1 MKKLKSLTLIFVL
14 CLFSAFMLCACSE
27 RIRIEGLSFEGAS
40 YVYDGTPKTISV
52 TGLPQGASL
61 VYDTATTYT
70 DAGVYPVAATITT
83 QTGDKIVLK
92 ATLTITKAKYD
103 MSGICFDSHAFI
115 YDGNSK
121 SIEIEGNLPEGV
133 TVSYE
138 NNEKADVGS
147 YTAIAKFTSSN
158 KNYEQIPNMVASYVI
173 YDATGLPSYEIIFD
187 SNGGSAVEK
196 QTVLHGGLITQPQNP
211 TKNEYNFNG
220 WYYNDRLWS
229 FDSNI
234 VDKKITLV
242 AKWKSVYTYTKN
254 ESGGITLAGYTGN
267 ATEVVFP
274 EAIDG
279 FTVTEIGNLS
289 VSNSVTSITLP
300 KTVKTIKSEAFV
312 NVKNL
317 KTLVIPYGVEVI
329 EDYAFG
335 TYGNLMGTSYDSCSA
350 LESIVIPESVKT
362 IGKMAFAGCSSLK
375 SIKFPSS
382 LEEISE
388 GILKGCISLVS
399 IEISNGTKIIG
410 ESAFSGC
417 TSLKT
422 IIIPNSVIELGS
434 NAFNDC
440 SSLEY
445 KISNNIR
452 YIGTEAN
459 PYLIL
464 VQGIDTA
471 STSISINSNTKF
483 ISNAAFQNYSQ
494 IISVSIPNNVTSIG
508 PSAFAKCVKLSTI
521 NIPEGVTKIGTST
534 FSGCSALANI
544 TLPKSLT
551 KIESSAFS
559 DCESLKAI
567 TIPDNVTEIGSYAFN
582 GARLTTLNIGVNSK
596 LEKIGADAFTGTYI
610 TSFYIPKGVKK
621 IEKFSLRTF
630 ASQCI
635 LIIAKDSLLEEIDS
649 YATDY
654 VTAVYYGGSAEDW
667 FNLKIN
673 SSNED
678 LLNATRYYYSE
689 TKPTESG
696 NYWYYDEKTGTPVIW

>member
-27 RIRIEGLSFEGAS
+27 RIIIEGLSFEGAS

-70 DAGVYPVAATITT
+70 DAGIYPVAATITT

-103 MSGICFDSHAFI
+103 MSGISFDSQAFI

-138 NNEKADVGS
+138 NNEKTDAGS

-187 SNGGSAVEK
+187 TNGGSAVEK

-220 WYYNDRLWS
+220 WYYNDRLWN

-279 FTVTEIGNLS
+279 FTVTEIGNIS
-289 VSNSVTSITLP
+289 ISNSVTSIT
-300 KTVKTIKSEAFV
+300 
-312 NVKNL
+312 
-317 KTLVIPYGVEVI
+317 IPRTARKI
-329 EDYAFG
+329 NNYAF
-335 TYGNLMGTSYDSCSA
+335 
-350 LESIVIPESVKT
+350 
-362 IGKMAFAGCSSLK
+362 SSNK
-375 SIKFPSS
+375 N
-382 LEEISE
+382 
-388 GILKGCISLVS
+388 LVS
-399 IEISNGTKIIG
+399 ITISNGVEDIG
-410 ESAFSGC
+410 SDAFGGC
-417 TSLKT
+417 TSLKS
-422 IIIPNSVIELGS
+422 IIIPESVRAIGDNAFYGCTSLESVEILNGTTAIGNYAFKNCEKLKTLMIPDSVVSLGS
-434 NAFNDC
+434 GAFDGC
-440 SSLEY
+440 TSLEY
-445 KISNNIR
+445 TTKNNVR
-452 YIGTEAN
+452 YLGSSTN
-459 PYLIL
+459 PYLFL
-464 VQGIDTA
+464 VQGIDSTA
-471 STSISINSNTKF
+471 TSVTIQAGVRF
-483 ISNAAFQNYSQ
+483 ILSNAFKNFSKLT
-494 IISVSIPNNVTSIG
+494 SV
-508 PSAFAKCVKLSTI
+508 
-521 NIPEGVTKIGTST
+521 
-534 FSGCSALANI
+534 
-544 TLPKSLT
+544 TLPDT
-551 KIESSAFS
+551 VVA
-559 DCESLKAI
+559 
-567 TIPDNVTEIGSYAFN
+567 IGSYAFSECHELSSINLPSGISRIEN
-582 GARLTTLNIGVNSK
+582 GTFSGCQKLKSITIPQNVSYIGGYAFKGCATIEAISIPDNVITIGNSAFENASRLKSLNISASSK
-596 LEKIGADAFTGTYI
+596 LENIGKNFILFTSI
-610 TSFYIPKGVKK
+610 KSIYIPKNVKK
-621 IEKFSLRTF
+621 LVTFSIYNSDLETV
-630 ASQCI
+630 
-635 LIIAKDSLLEEIDS
+635 IIGKDTQLEEIEHI
-649 YATDY
+649 ATWGD
-654 VTAVYYGGSAEDW
+654 VTTVYFGGSAEDW
-667 FNLKIN
+667 IDIN
-673 SSNED
+673 IHSDNTD